1 VPDPHTPPDIVPSKA
16 GISLNAAISR
26 GIVASMKK
34 YFGKGPES
42 AKSYMLDDFL
52 LIVMRGSQTQA
63 EATMV
68 EFDQE
73 DLVRNFRQQFENE
86 MTSRLIG
93 MVEELTGRK
102 VLGYQSQLIFEPEV
116 VVELFFFDREA
127 DASEK
132 EATARG
138 QLEEPSI
145 GEAEEQAHDE
155 DVSGDVTASQGGDRQ
170 QGD

>member
-1 VPDPHTPPDIVPSKA
+1 MAKPDDTDRPHGSDLLTR
-16 GISLNAAISR
+16 ISTEMVRAQ
-26 GIVASMKK
+26 KK
-34 YFGKGPES
+34 FFGKGPES

-127 DASEK
+127 QPSEK

-138 QLEEPSI
+138 QLDEPSI
-145 GEAEEQAHDE
+145 GEAEEQAKEE

-170 QGD
+170 QGG